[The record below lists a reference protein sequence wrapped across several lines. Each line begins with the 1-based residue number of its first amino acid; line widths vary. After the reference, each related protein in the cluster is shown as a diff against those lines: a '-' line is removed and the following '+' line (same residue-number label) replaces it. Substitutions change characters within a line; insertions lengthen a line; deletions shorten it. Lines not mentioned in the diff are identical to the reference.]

1 MHFLAIWQRRYF
13 LTFREQERE
22 AGSKYSPVISVAVF
36 LERAKQTKKTNKKI
50 KHIFRNIKNTGWIV
64 IHMPSNQFTTWLAR
78 CCDEAC
84 VYGGSDLVAVFP
96 EHLCCCTRI
105 VASTRTLYSGEQEWL
120 PCLEHIV
127 IHRFKEKMLWVK
139 KRSFHICNT
148 QRPQTATTGYK
159 MYCSKM
165 ICNFWTTHP
174 FHMLQ
179 QVEWSG
185 VSQCV
190 RTFRRSIVNMF
201 CCTIPKNKPTLSLP
215 LGQCHK

>member
-22 AGSKYSPVISVAVF
+22 AGQNILLLFQLQCSWSVLSK
-36 LERAKQTKKTNKKI
+36 KKKTNQKI

-64 IHMPSNQFTTWLAR
+64 IHMPSNQFTTWLGR

-84 VYGGSDLVAVFP
+84 GSDLVAVFP

-148 QRPQTATTGYK
+148 QRPQTATAGYK

-174 FHMLQ
+174 FH
-179 QVEWSG
+179 
-185 VSQCV
+185 
-190 RTFRRSIVNMF
+190 
-201 CCTIPKNKPTLSLP
+201 TLL
-215 LGQCHK
+215 

>member
-36 LERAKQTKKTNKKI
+36 LERARQK
-50 KHIFRNIKNTGWIV
+50 KNT
-64 IHMPSNQFTTWLAR
+64 NQKNQTYFQEYQKYRLN
-78 CCDEAC
+78 CDTYALKPVYNMIRSPLREAC

-105 VASTRTLYSGEQEWL
+105 IASTRTLYSGEQEWL

-148 QRPQTATTGYK
+148 QRPQTATAGYK

-174 FHMLQ
+174 FHTLQ

-190 RTFRRSIVNMF
+190 GTFRRSIVNMF

>member
-1 MHFLAIWQRRYF
+1 MIR
-13 LTFREQERE
+13 
-22 AGSKYSPVISVAVF
+22 SP
-36 LERAKQTKKTNKKI
+36 LR
-50 KHIFRNIKNTGWIV
+50 
-64 IHMPSNQFTTWLAR
+64 
-78 CCDEAC
+78 EAC

-105 VASTRTLYSGEQEWL
+105 IASTRTLYSGEQEWL

-148 QRPQTATTGYK
+148 QRPQTATAGYK

-190 RTFRRSIVNMF
+190 KTFRRSIVNMF
-201 CCTIPKNKPTLSLP
+201 CCTIPKKETQVVSSSGPMSQKVKKVCFAWDNLHSCPLP
-215 LGQCHK
+215 VNQIQDKLISKLENLG

>member
-22 AGSKYSPVISVAVF
+22 AGQNILLLFQLQCSWSV
-36 LERAKQTKKTNKKI
+36 LGKKKTQTKKI

-64 IHMPSNQFTTWLAR
+64 IHMPSNQFTTWLGCR
-78 CCDEAC
+78 C
-84 VYGGSDLVAVFP
+84 VKRVFTVGSDLVAVFP

-105 VASTRTLYSGEQEWL
+105 IASTRTLYSGEQEWL

-174 FHMLQ
+174 FH
-179 QVEWSG
+179 
-185 VSQCV
+185 
-190 RTFRRSIVNMF
+190 
-201 CCTIPKNKPTLSLP
+201 TL
-215 LGQCHK
+215 

>member
-22 AGSKYSPVISVAVF
+22 AGQNILLLFQLQCSWSV
-36 LERAKQTKKTNKKI
+36 LGKKKTQTKKI

-64 IHMPSNQFTTWLAR
+64 IHMPSNQFTTWLGCR
-78 CCDEAC
+78 C
-84 VYGGSDLVAVFP
+84 VKRVFTVGSDLVAVFP

-148 QRPQTATTGYK
+148 QRPQTATAGYK

-174 FHMLQ
+174 FH
-179 QVEWSG
+179 
-185 VSQCV
+185 
-190 RTFRRSIVNMF
+190 
-201 CCTIPKNKPTLSLP
+201 TL
-215 LGQCHK
+215 